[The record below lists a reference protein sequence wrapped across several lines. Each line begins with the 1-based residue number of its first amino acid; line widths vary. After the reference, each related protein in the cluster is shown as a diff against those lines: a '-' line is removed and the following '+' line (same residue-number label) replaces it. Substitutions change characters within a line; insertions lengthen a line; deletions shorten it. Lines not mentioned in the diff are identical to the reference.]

1 MRLAIKLFFVILVL
15 YTLSILFAPPLKAG
29 CYFDSRN
36 RCTGTCSC
44 QCGGICYCGERSG
57 SCVALGCNTN
67 CCYYNCRKYSCNS
80 NEDQVS
86 GYCTG
91 TDMVCCRPK
100 PRPTNTPTPRPTNT
114 PTPRP
119 TNTPTPRPPG
129 CEYDCKNSCNSNEV
143 AVSGYCPGNGV
154 VCCRPKPTNTP
165 TPRPTNTPTPQP
177 PRCEYNCKD
186 SCNFNE
192 VAVSGYCPG
201 NGVVC
206 CRPKPTNTPTP
217 RPTNTPIPQTQPT
230 NTSNPR
236 PQPTNTP
243 IPQTQPTNTSNPRPQ
258 PTNTPIPQTQP
269 TNTSNPRPQPTN
281 TPIPQTQPTNTSNP
295 TFNSVIGLN
304 RFRLL
309 DGSQY
314 NSPPTLIVDNNL
326 QTQKSQTLY
335 AGLITRN
342 WPSAIVGKTQW
353 NDIFLSNP
361 NNTSA
366 NVTIKVYSA
375 HNGAGKTNGQL
386 LATIQKNI
394 PPYGWF
400 NTYGDND
407 WNNLPDNYDAAGIQ
421 TLAWAEITSD
431 KLIIG
436 MNRFR
441 LLDGSQYNSPP
452 TLIVDNNL
460 QTQKSQTLYAGLIT
474 RNWPSAIVG
483 KTQWNDIFLSNPNN
497 TSANVTIKVY
507 SAHNGAGKTN
517 GQLLATIQKN
527 IPPYGWFN
535 TYGDNDWNNLPDN
548 YDAAGIQTLAWAEI
562 TSDKL
567 IIGMNRFR
575 LLDGSQYNS
584 PPTLIVDNNL
594 QTQKSQ
600 TLYAGLITRNWPSA
614 IVGKTQWNDIFLS
627 NPNNTSANVTIKVY
641 SAHNGA
647 GKTNGQL
654 LATIQKN
661 IPPYGWFNTYGDNDW
676 NNLPD
681 NYDAAG
687 IQTLAWAE
695 ITSDKLIIGMN
706 RFRLLD
712 GSQYNSPPTL
722 IVDNNLQTQK
732 SQTLYAGLITRNW
745 PSAIVGKTQWN
756 DIFLSNP
763 NNTSANVTIK
773 VYSAHNGAGKTNGQL
788 LATIQKNIPP
798 YGWFNTYGD
807 NDWNNLP
814 DNYDAAGI
822 QTLAWVEINSF
833 GSTFT
838 PTPTRTP
845 TPTSPQD
852 QPTNTPTFTP
862 APTLTPACAKKT
874 LGDANCDE
882 KIDGIDYSM
891 WLNRQCNSGC
901 SAENLKADFNLD
913 NKVNDDDYS
922 IWFNN
927 RQ

>member
-1 MRLAIKLFFVILVL
+1 MNKFFNKKFFFKFLFIFFLVL
-15 YTLSILFAPPLKAG
+15 ITVISMWRYINNYLYKSKADFTCRSNGYGG
-29 CYFDSRN
+29 CMGS
-36 RCTGTCSC
+36 CGVGTCSLLFGVC
-44 QCGGICYCGERSG
+44 T
-57 SCVALGCNTN
+57 CVVT
-67 CCYYNCRKYSCNS
+67 S
-80 NEDQVS
+80 
-86 GYCTG
+86 TP
-91 TDMVCCRPK
+91 T
-100 PRPTNTPTPRPTNT
+100 PTNTRT
-114 PTPRP
+114 PTPQNQP
-119 TNTPTPRPPG
+119 I
-129 CEYDCKNSCNSNEV
+129 
-143 AVSGYCPGNGV
+143 
-154 VCCRPKPTNTP
+154 
-165 TPRPTNTPTPQP
+165 NTPTPQ
-177 PRCEYNCKD
+177 
-186 SCNFNE
+186 
-192 VAVSGYCPG
+192 
-201 NGVVC
+201 
-206 CRPKPTNTPTP
+206 
-217 RPTNTPIPQTQPT
+217 
-230 NTSNPR
+230 
-236 PQPTNTP
+236 
-243 IPQTQPTNTSNPRPQ
+243 
-258 PTNTPIPQTQP
+258 
-269 TNTSNPRPQPTN
+269 PQPTN

-375 HNGAGKTNGQL
+375 HNGAGKTNGQEL
-386 LATIQKNI
+386 VTIRKNI

-407 WNNLPDNYDAAGIQ
+407 WNNLPDNYDAAGTQ

-431 KLIIG
+431 KPIIG

-517 GQLLATIQKN
+517 GQELVTIRKN

-548 YDAAGIQTLAWAEI
+548 YDAAGTQTLAWAEI
-562 TSDKL
+562 TSDKP

-647 GKTNGQL
+647 GKTNGQEL
-654 LATIQKN
+654 VTIRKN

-687 IQTLAWAE
+687 TQTLAWAE
-695 ITSDKLIIGMN
+695 ITSDKPIIGMN

-773 VYSAHNGAGKTNGQL
+773 VYSAHNGAGKTNGQEL
-788 LATIQKNIPP
+788 VTIRKNIPP

-814 DNYDAAGI
+814 DNYDAAGT

-833 GSTFT
+833 GSTST

-862 APTLTPACAKKT
+862 APTLIPACAKKT

-891 WLNRQCNSGC
+891 WLNRQCTSGC
-901 SAENLKADFNLD
+901 SAENLKADFGDYPDGRVDD
-913 NKVNDDDYS
+913 NDYS